1 MPKDKKLRVEIIQL
15 YHDVLVAGYERRQK
29 MIKLVTRN
37 YWWLEVTKDM
47 GKYIDSC
54 NIYQRIKN
62 RIQVPVEKLK
72 LSKVLK
78 KLQIHLI
85 VDFITKLPLVAGKD
99 IILVVC
105 NRLSKMI
112 YFVTITEK
120 TTVEGLA

>member
-54 NIYQRIKN
+54 NMYQRIKN